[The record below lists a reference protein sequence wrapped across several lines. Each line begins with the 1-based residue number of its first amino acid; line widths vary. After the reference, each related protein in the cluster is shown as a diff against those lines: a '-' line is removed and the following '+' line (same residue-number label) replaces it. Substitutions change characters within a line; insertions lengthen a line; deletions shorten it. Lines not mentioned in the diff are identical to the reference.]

1 MLARAHKMLAP
12 NTKTKCLFHSS
23 SEASVSV
30 KFPSTQKVTGDA
42 AMFAEKCQAAVA
54 IYIPQMTVIV

>member
-1 MLARAHKMLAP
+1 MLAP